1 MYDQASK
8 QASKLASVL
17 CAIEYDRLGVKEY
30 RKKRAIE
37 TEDQS
42 NNKSEQN
49 QMSDD
54 DGRLKV
60 IETFKVLV
68 CSVLAFGMD
77 HINNLKVK
85 DLRVIICYHF
95 GSEN

>member
-1 MYDQASK
+1 MIKRAR
-8 QASKLASVL
+8 KLAYVL
-17 CAIEYDRLGVKEY
+17 CDIEYDRLGVKED

-60 IETFKVLV
+60 IETVNM
-68 CSVLAFGMD
+68 C
-77 HINNLKVK
+77 
-85 DLRVIICYHF
+85 
-95 GSEN
+95 